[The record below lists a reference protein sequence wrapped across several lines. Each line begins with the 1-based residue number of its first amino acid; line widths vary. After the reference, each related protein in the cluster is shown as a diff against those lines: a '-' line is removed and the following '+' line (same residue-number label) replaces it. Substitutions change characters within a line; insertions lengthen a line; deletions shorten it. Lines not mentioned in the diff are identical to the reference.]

1 MRSAEPPSLIGT
13 WSGTIYTP
21 GTADGVVL
29 VTITDQ
35 STEVLPTAR
44 GTYDMRFPDPTFNA
58 TGGVLVSFDA
68 ANFNTLFVTFDR
80 ALIPCPREPGGTR
93 LEVRVGV
100 LTLVGNR
107 ATGTYLTSGACP
119 FGTMTLARQ

>member
-13 WSGTIYTP
+13 WSGTISTP
-21 GTADGVVL
+21 GTADGVLL

-35 STEVLPTAR
+35 STDVFPTAR

-58 TGGVLVSFDA
+58 NGGVLVSFDA
-68 ANFNTLFVTFDR
+68 ANFTTLFVTFDR

-119 FGTMTLARQ
+119 FGTMTLTRR